1 MKKLIKVIALRD
13 EYMEDGEQFCTEGNE
28 YKVIEQDTRS
38 FAIIDDEEEVHY
50 FYFNDCNYFQLIY
63 E

>member
-1 MKKLIKVIALRD
+1 
-13 EYMEDGEQFCTEGNE
+13 MEDGEQFCTEGNE